1 MRVVPLI
8 SPTLALVLFLVV
20 TVLAAVLFWPDRG
33 FIARWSRRRRRSAR
47 EVADDI
53 LKHLIHR
60 PGASVPTTAQ
70 WLGEP
75 EARVGQALDAL
86 ARDRLVA
93 PGGDGWVLTEDGSVR
108 AAHLVRAHRLWER
121 YLADR
126 TGVPEV
132 DWHPQAERKEHQ
144 LSPADADRLAERMGR
159 PLVDPHGDPIPGAD
173 GAVPTLE
180 GWHLAEA
187 ELGEP
192 VEVLHLEDE
201 PPEPYQR
208 LVKLGLTPGDRVT
221 PVGRDAGAMEIRWG
235 GQSALLQP
243 DEVDAVTVGKV
254 TTPSPQGV
262 PLSVLA
268 AGAAARVVGLAR
280 SLRGPQRRRLLDL
293 GFVPGTVVEAE
304 YASAM
309 GDPVA
314 YRVRGA
320 LIALRREQ
328 AAAVLTEAVQ

>member
-1 MRVVPLI
+1 VIAPGL
-8 SPTLALVLFLVV
+8 SLGLFGGTLVV
-20 TVLAAVLFWPDRG
+20 AAALFWPRVG
-33 FIARWSRRRRRSAR
+33 VVARLRRYRRRSDS
-47 EVADDI
+47 ELADDV
-53 LKHLIHR
+53 LKCLFHR
-60 PGASVPTTAQ
+60 PHSSADAAAA
-70 WLGEP
+70 WLGES
-75 EARVGQALDAL
+75 AGRVTRGLDAL
-86 ARDRLVA
+86 AQLGLAA
-93 PGGDGWVLTEDGSVR
+93 PSGEGWVLTADGSAR

-121 YLADR
+121 FLADR

-132 DWHPQAERKEHQ
+132 DWHPEAERKEHH

-173 GAVPTLE
+173 GEVPTLE

-187 ELGEP
+187 TIGEP

-201 PPEPYQR
+201 PEAPYQR
-208 LVKLGLTPGDRVT
+208 LVRLGLTPGDRVT
-221 PVGRDAGAMEIRWG
+221 PVGLDAGTMEIRWSG
-235 GQSALLQP
+235 RNAVLRP
-243 DEVDAVTVGKV
+243 EEVDAVTVGKV
-254 TTPSPQGV
+254 TAPTPEGA
-262 PLSVLA
+262 PLSTLSP
-268 AGAAARVVGLAR
+268 GTSARVTGLAR
-280 SLRGPQRRRLLDL
+280 ALRGPQRRRLLDL

-328 AAAVLTEAVQ
+328 AAAVLTEPVT